1 MVPATYLSQDSRV
14 AEEYEEEDDDDDS
27 DNEEDLKE
35 KPWYFEKITSRNHS
49 NKILDKKGKLGD
61 FLIRRAET
69 KVELS
74 STVAH
79 LSM

>member
-1 MVPATYLSQDSRV
+1 MVPATYLSLDSRV

-74 STVAH
+74 RNAVY
-79 LSM
+79 L